1 MEPSTQ
7 KVPIGLQAH
16 GLAPTLCATKFA
28 SGNPSRLLAMEARLK
43 KSKQV
48 LEPVE
53 FEETHKFGDS
63 ELVVYLCFLLC
74 LLLRFVD
81 AALQTK
87 QPQAYWVLVSKQL
100 TIDVFLPSRDLI
112 PKAFGYQGTLCVV
125 DSDIRVK
132 KPVFPESCQVHLMR
146 HLLY

>member
-16 GLAPTLCATKFA
+16 GLPTLCATKFA
-28 SGNPSRLLAMEARLK
+28 SGNPSRLLDS
-43 KSKQV
+43 KS
-48 LEPVE
+48 PNNVE

-63 ELVVYLCFLLC
+63 ELVVCLCFLLC